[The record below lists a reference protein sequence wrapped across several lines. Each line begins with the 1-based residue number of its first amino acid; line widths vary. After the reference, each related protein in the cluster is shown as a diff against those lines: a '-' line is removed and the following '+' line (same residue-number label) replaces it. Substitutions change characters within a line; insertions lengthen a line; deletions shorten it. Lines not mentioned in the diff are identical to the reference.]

1 MKTSASI
8 PIWKNRV
15 EIFLVGKL
23 EPEVRRSM
31 YIDLLAACIRSVMT
45 TIIAFIPMILW
56 RSGASTELVAT
67 YFAIT
72 VLGLISTGIS
82 LRLMRRWGMKR
93 VAMICWLLGRGS
105 FLLTAWAFNA
115 TTLLFIF
122 IFFWVLEAWTAP
134 AYNQTMQTI
143 YPAPQRARILAAVRV
158 GQVAC
163 ILILTPLAG
172 WILDHLGY
180 RGLLPLVGLSGI
192 ASTLIFFSLLRK
204 ISDEVIP
211 PKSKITS
218 QPGLQIEREAASG
231 PVPAAVSAWNILKTD
246 QRMQIYLG
254 GVLLF
259 GLGSLISAPLYPAI
273 QVDRLNLSY
282 TVIGQLGFLQSLF
295 WLLGCLFGGR
305 ILDRIGG
312 IRSLQIVFVINAFVM
327 LPYIW
332 ATQGWMLWP
341 SFAAAGLVTAG
352 TDLAIIY
359 TVIHLAG
366 PDRVPEYS
374 VLNASV
380 FGFRGLLGPF
390 IGSSLVRIGL
400 PVWMIFILSVCL
412 SLSAAAMYFFV
423 TKTKAPVLTCQ
434 Y

>member
-1 MKTSASI
+1 M
-8 PIWKNRV
+8 
-15 EIFLVGKL
+15 VGEL

-31 YIDLLAACIRSVMT
+31 HIDLLAACIRSVMT
-45 TIIAFIPMILW
+45 TFISFIPMILW
-56 RSGASTELVAT
+56 RAEGGASTELLAT

-93 VAMICWLLGRGS
+93 VAMLCWLLGRGS

-115 TTLLFIF
+115 ISLLLIF
-122 IFFWVLEAWTAP
+122 TVFWVLEAWTAP

-143 YPAPQRARILAAVRV
+143 YPTPQRGRILAAVRV
-158 GQVAC
+158 GLVAC
-163 ILILTPLAG
+163 TLVLTPLAG

-192 ASTLIFFSLLRK
+192 GSTLIFFSLLRK
-204 ISDEVIP
+204 IPDESFAKRAQVTWLI
-211 PKSKITS
+211 S
-218 QPGLQIEREAASG
+218 REAQTVFQVGREKASG
-231 PVPAAVSAWNILKTD
+231 PAPAAVSAWYILKTD
-246 QRMQIYLG
+246 QRMQIYLA

-259 GLGSLISAPLYPAI
+259 GLGILISAPLYPAI

-282 TVIGQLGFLQSLF
+282 TSIGQLGFLQSLF
-295 WLLGCLFGGR
+295 WLLGCLLGGR

-312 IRSLQIVFVINAFVM
+312 IRSLQIIFVINAFVM

-366 PDRVPEYS
+366 SEHVPEYS
-374 VLNASV
+374 VLNASL

-400 PVWMIFILSVCL
+400 PIWMIFSLSVCL
-412 SLSAAAMYFFV
+412 TLSAAALFSRNV
-423 TKTKAPVLTCQ
+423 QK
-434 Y
+434 

>member
-1 MKTSASI
+1 M
-8 PIWKNRV
+8 
-15 EIFLVGKL
+15 VGEL

-45 TIIAFIPMILW
+45 TFIAFIPMILW
-56 RSGASTELVAT
+56 RAGASTELVAT

-72 VLGLISTGIS
+72 VFGLISTGIS
-82 LRLMRRWGMKR
+82 LKLMRRWGMKR
-93 VAMICWLLGRGS
+93 VAMFCWLLGRGS
-105 FLLTAWAFNA
+105 FFLTAWAFNA
-115 TTLLFIF
+115 TSLLLIF
-122 IFFWVLEAWTAP
+122 TVFWVLEAWTAP

-143 YPAPQRARILAAVRV
+143 YPTPQRGRILAAVRV
-158 GQVAC
+158 GLVAC
-163 ILILTPLAG
+163 TLVLTPLAG

-192 ASTLIFFSLLRK
+192 GSTLIFFSLLRK
-204 ISDEVIP
+204 IPDEVFP
-211 PKSKITS
+211 AHMQGAREA
-218 QPGLQIEREAASG
+218 QPALQAEREKAHG
-231 PVPAAVSAWNILKTD
+231 LVPAAVSAWQILKTD

-259 GLGSLISAPLYPAI
+259 GLGILVSAPLYPAI

-282 TVIGQLGFLQSLF
+282 TSIGQLGFLQSLF
-295 WLLGCLFGGR
+295 WLIGCILGGR
-305 ILDRIGG
+305 ILDSIGG
-312 IRSLQIVFVINAFVM
+312 IRSLQIIFVINAFVM
-327 LPYIW
+327 LPYIS

-366 PDRVPEYS
+366 SERVPEYS

-400 PVWMIFILSVCL
+400 PVWMIFCLSVCL
-412 SLSAAAMYFFV
+412 TLTAAALFFA
-423 TKTKAPVLTCQ
+423 KRLQK
-434 Y
+434 